1 MRTFELEGKLREN
14 LGKKEAKRLRRE
26 KQVPC
31 VLYGQ
36 EENLHFYCDF
46 EAVRKMI
53 YTPYVFL
60 VNLKI
65 DGKDFQAIMQDIQ
78 YHPVTDMP
86 LHIDF
91 LKTYDDKPVKVNI
104 PVVTEGFA
112 RGIREGGR
120 LQVEMRRLW
129 VSALPKDLPDEIK
142 IDVTKLR
149 IGDSYRVSDV
159 ETDTL
164 KILNV
169 KSVPV
174 VRVMVTRASRS
185 AGGELLDEEEGEETS
200 AAGGESEE
208 NAEE

>member
-1 MRTFELEGKLREN
+1 MRTFELEGKLRET
-14 LGKKEAKRLRRE
+14 LGKKGAKKLRAE

-36 EENLHFYCDF
+36 EENVHFYCDF

-60 VNLKI
+60 VNLKL
-65 DGKDFQAIMQDIQ
+65 DGEDYQAVMQDVQ

-112 RGIREGGR
+112 KGIREGGR

-129 VSALPKDLPDEIK
+129 VSALPQDLPDEIK
-142 IDVTKLR
+142 IDVTALG

-174 VRVMVTRASRS
+174 VRVLVTRASRS
-185 AGGELLDEEEGEETS
+185 AGEGLPEDEEGAEAS
-200 AAGGESEE
+200 AEGGESEE
-208 NAEE
+208 KAEE

>member
-1 MRTFELEGKLREN
+1 MRTFELEGKLRQN
-14 LGKKEAKRLRRE
+14 LGKKESKRLRVE
-26 KQVPC
+26 NQVPC

-36 EENLHFYCDF
+36 EENVHFYCDF

-53 YTPYVFL
+53 YTPHVFL
-60 VNLKI
+60 VNLKV
-65 DGKDFQAIMQDIQ
+65 DGQDYQAIMQDVQ

-112 RGIREGGR
+112 KGIREGGR
-120 LQVEMRRLW
+120 MQVEMRRLW

-142 IDVTKLR
+142 IDVTELG

-164 KILNV
+164 KILNF

-174 VRVMVTRASRS
+174 VRVLVTRASRS
-185 AGGELLDEEEGEETS
+185 AGGALPEDEEGAAEGEGEEK
-200 AAGGESEE
+200 
-208 NAEE
+208 AEE

>member
-14 LGKKEAKRLRRE
+14 LGKKEAKKLRAA

-36 EENLHFYCDF
+36 EENVHFYCDF

-60 VNLKI
+60 VNLKV
-65 DGKDFQAIMQDIQ
+65 DGQEYQAIMQDVQ

-91 LKTYDDKPVKVNI
+91 LKTYPDKPVKVNI

-112 RGIREGGR
+112 KGIREGGR
-120 LQVEMRRLW
+120 MQVEMRRLW

-142 IDVTKLR
+142 IDVTELG

-174 VRVMVTRASRS
+174 VRVLVTRASRS
-185 AGGELLDEEEGEETS
+185 TDGGLPEDEEGAETLAEKGEGEEK
-200 AAGGESEE
+200 
-208 NAEE
+208 AEE